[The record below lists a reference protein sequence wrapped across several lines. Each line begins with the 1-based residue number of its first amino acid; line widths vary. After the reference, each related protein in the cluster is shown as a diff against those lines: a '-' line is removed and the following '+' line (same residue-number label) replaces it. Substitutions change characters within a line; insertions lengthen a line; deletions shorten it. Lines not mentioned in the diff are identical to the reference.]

1 MARSFAERVEEF
13 AAERSALA
21 AAEALKQGREQGR
34 EQGLEEG
41 LEREREMLR
50 RLAARRFGA
59 AVGERLAPV
68 LRDVRD
74 AERLAEI
81 GEDLIDCADGEAL
94 LARARGAAR
103 RD

>member
-1 MARSFAERVEEF
+1 MGRSFSERVEEF

-21 AAEALKQGREQGR
+21 AAEALERGREQ
-34 EQGLEEG
+34 G

-50 RLAARRFGA
+50 RQAARRFGT

-81 GEDLIDCADGEAL
+81 GEDPIDCADGEAL
-94 LARARGAAR
+94 LARARRAAGP
-103 RD
+103 D